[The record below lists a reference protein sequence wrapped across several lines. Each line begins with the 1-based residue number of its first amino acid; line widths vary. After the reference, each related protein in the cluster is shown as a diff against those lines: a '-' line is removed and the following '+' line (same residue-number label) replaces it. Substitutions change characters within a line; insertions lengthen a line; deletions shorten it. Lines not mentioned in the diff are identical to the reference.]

1 MSKILR
7 RPMFRG
13 GPVDSRGTGITSGLM
28 DGGRVGY
35 KTGDIVLGSDLYKP
49 ADFSKFM
56 IQNFPEGRKTEG
68 YSPAFLNQ
76 VFDKDGELKEDFTYE
91 NIFAGNLDKEKPK
104 SMFEDNIL
112 EFSDVGIMKGEKS
125 KRIAPNTKKFANLL
139 KTDVLDKLKESGEL
153 SYDDMPKGGGVDA
166 SQFGKDPK
174 TELETGT
181 ETGTGNTTEE
191 PIIDQKAL
199 IKENAELFKELF
211 AEANKE
217 KIKRARIEDLSD
229 IGLDI
234 FSKSQQE
241 GATVGSTLA
250 GAADRLV
257 GKKSRVEEAKDAI
270 DKQGDTSIALA
281 INDYISG
288 KRNKEQMD
296 RLIAGKNLDLA
307 RAIELADYK
316 DRKNNFID
324 NLKENVKGM
333 NFSTALITTV
343 QETFGKPPAK
353 IFTKSDIDKGAKV
366 DLVEENVGEYFVY
379 PSGKVTTIQKQSD
392 GSFAEVIVYTRGG

>member
-35 KTGDIVLGSDLYKP
+35 KTGGEILRNVNTRFDPFFQNMNMDQLRAFQSLGMGNPFRAEKDMPGRFANIFNLRPAEPSKSIVKKVIDAAPIVQEQKAFEEETDKIGKILDNKKF
-49 ADFSKFM
+49 FSGNIDEVKEQM
-56 IQNFPEGRKTEG
+56 KGTDAENI
-68 YSPAFLNQ
+68 
-76 VFDKDGELKEDFTYE
+76 GELQT
-91 NIFAGNLDKEKPK
+91 
-104 SMFEDNIL
+104 
-112 EFSDVGIMKGEKS
+112 
-125 KRIAPNTKKFANLL
+125 
-139 KTDVLDKLKESGEL
+139 TDTTV
-153 SYDDMPKGGGVDA
+153 
-166 SQFGKDPK
+166 
-174 TELETGT
+174 
-181 ETGTGNTTEE
+181 GNTTQE
-191 PIIDQKAL
+191 PAIDAKSL

-217 KIKRARIEDLSD
+217 KIKRARIQDLSD
-229 IGLDI
+229 IGLDV
-234 FSKSQQE
+234 FAKSQQE

-250 GAADRLV
+250 GAAERLV

-296 RLIAGKNLDLA
+296 RMIAGKDLDLA
-307 RAIELADYK
+307 RAITLADYK
-316 DRKNNFID
+316 KKKEGFID

-353 IFTKSDIDKGAKV
+353 IFTKKDIDKGAKV

-379 PSGKVTTIQKQSD
+379 PSGKVTTIQEQSD

>member
-35 KTGDIVLGSDLYKP
+35 KKGDIVLGSDLYKP

-112 EFSDVGIMKGEKS
+112 EFSDVGIMKGKKS

-153 SYDDMPKGGGVDA
+153 SYDDMPTGGGADA

-181 ETGTGNTTEE
+181 GTGTGNTTEE

-307 RAIELADYK
+307 RAIKLADYK
-316 DRKNNFID
+316 DKKNNFID
-324 NLKENVKGM
+324 NLKENTKGM

-343 QETFGKPPAK
+343 QETFGKVPT
-353 IFTKSDIDKGAKV
+353 IFTKADVDKGATV
-366 DLVEENVGEYFVY
+366 ELVEENVGEYFVY
-379 PSGKVTTIQKQSD
+379 PSGKVTTVQSQPD
-392 GSFAEVIVYTRGG
+392 GSFAEVTVYTRGG

>member
-35 KTGDIVLGSDLYKP
+35 KTGNIVLGSDLYKP
-49 ADFSKFM
+49 SDFSKFM

-139 KTDVLDKLKESGEL
+139 KTDVLDKLKESGAL
-153 SYDDMPKGGGVDA
+153 SYDDMFKGKGGGGDPI
-166 SQFGKDPK
+166 SKEPK
-174 TELETGT
+174 TELETG
-181 ETGTGNTTEE
+181 TGTGNTTEE
-191 PIIDQKAL
+191 PVIDQKAL

-281 INDYISG
+281 INDYIAG

-296 RLIAGKNLDLA
+296 RLIKSKDLDLA
-307 RAIELADYK
+307 RAIQLADYK
-316 DRKNNFID
+316 DKKNNFID
-324 NLKENVKGM
+324 NLKENTKGM

-343 QETFGKPPAK
+343 QETFGKVPT
-353 IFTKSDIDKGAKV
+353 IFTKKDIDKGATV
-366 DLVEENVGEYFVY
+366 ELVEENVGEYFVY
-379 PSGKVTTIQKQSD
+379 PSGKVTTVQSQPD
-392 GSFAEVIVYTRGG
+392 GSFAEVTVYTRGG

>member
-35 KTGDIVLGSDLYKP
+35 KNAGVVVGGDLLRNVNTRFDPFFQDMNMDQLRAFQSLGMGNPFRGEKDMSGRFSNIFNIRP
-49 ADFSKFM
+49 ADPNKSIVKKVIDAAPIVQEQKAFEEETDKIGKILDNKKFFSGN
-56 IQNFPEGRKTEG
+56 IDE
-68 YSPAFLNQ
+68 
-76 VFDKDGELKEDFTYE
+76 VKEQMKGTDAE
-91 NIFAGNLDKEKPK
+91 NIGDLQ
-104 SMFEDNIL
+104 
-112 EFSDVGIMKGEKS
+112 
-125 KRIAPNTKKFANLL
+125 T
-139 KTDVLDKLKESGEL
+139 TDTTV
-153 SYDDMPKGGGVDA
+153 
-166 SQFGKDPK
+166 
-174 TELETGT
+174 
-181 ETGTGNTTEE
+181 GNTTQE
-191 PIIDQKAL
+191 PAIDAKSL

-281 INDYISG
+281 INDYIAG

-296 RLIAGKNLDLA
+296 RLIKSKDLDLA
-307 RAIELADYK
+307 RAIQLADYK
-316 DRKNNFID
+316 DKKNNFID

-366 DLVEENVGEYFVY
+366 ELVEENVGEYFVY
-379 PSGKVTTIQKQSD
+379 PSGKVTTIQEQSD